1 MEAER
6 TPRTTRDALTLE
18 LLGDLG
24 RVDDKITALEQRI
37 DALPDAFKE
46 AIAPSL
52 GAVTMATKEAQAA
65 IQQAGRTEVAAFKN
79 FAAQDKVALRD
90 SLVSAMNTTAGD
102 ALAGAARDLSSSAR
116 LHEEAAKAERRQR
129 WQWLAVALA
138 VGLLGGALGL
148 YGSHVLYDQQQAEQ
162 AAFGRAVMA
171 TWGDLD
177 AKTKERIQEARRNTP

>member
-65 IQQAGRTEVAAFKN
+65 IQQAGKAEVAAFKN
-79 FAAQDKVALRD
+79 FTAQDKVALRD
-90 SLVSAMNTTAGD
+90 ALKAALREEAGA
-102 ALAGAARDLSSSAR
+102 ALADVARDLSSSAR

-148 YGSHVLYDQQQAEQ
+148 YGSHLLYGQQQAEQ